1 MAHFVDTE
9 RVAEQLEAIRAQAV
23 ASEGLYA
30 DSLLAVDPRYRE
42 SAKNLVHYLALRK
55 FDIRELQQDLAILGL
70 SSLGRAERNVLAS
83 IDAVCAA
90 LSNKAEALADS
101 PLLLRNPTAD
111 RHKAE
116 ILGEFPAGRDVSI
129 MVTMPIEAATD
140 RSLVAGMLDAGMNV
154 ARINCSHDDEETW
167 AAMVS
172 NIRQESEAAGKP
184 CRIVMDLAGPKLR
197 TGPLRPGPRVVHMR
211 PRRDPLGRV
220 IAPRRIR
227 LIPED
232 VPWQGTKAAVIPVP
246 RECLEFAHRG
256 DVMRLRDT
264 RGKKRRL
271 MIVDKDDKGLVAELY
286 QGAYIATGM
295 KLRLCRQNEADKLA
309 YRVGDLPA
317 VEQPLR
323 LRPGDMLELH
333 AAAIEGAPA
342 VEGDDG
348 QITEPARIS
357 CRQPEVFAFVSA
369 GDRVSLNDGKISGVV
384 RDSRDD
390 VLEIEVT
397 KAKPTGSR
405 LRGDRGINFPDSDIR
420 LPGLTLADKNNLE
433 FIVQNA
439 DAVSLS
445 FVRRP
450 SDIIALHEELDRIG
464 AKEIGLIIKIETKKG
479 FKNLPTLL
487 LTAMRRYPT
496 AVMIARGDLAVE
508 AGWERLAELQEE
520 VLWICEAAQ
529 VPVIWATQV
538 LEKKAKR
545 GFPSRAEISDAA
557 MSQRADCV
565 MLNKGPHILAAI
577 RMLDDILRR
586 MQAHQYKKTATLREL
601 RFGEE
606 RAAI

>member
-1 MAHFVDTE
+1 MPHVLDFE
-9 RVAEQLEAIRAQAV
+9 RVDRQLASIRDQALALEAEF
-23 ASEGLYA
+23 SDE
-30 DSLLAVDPRYRE
+30 LARVHPHYRE
-42 SAKNLVHYLALRK
+42 AARNLVHYLALRQL
-55 FDIRELQQDLAILGL
+55 DIRELQQDLALLGL

-83 IDAVCAA
+83 LDAVQGALRHEVQSGPNAQLALRSPGAA
-90 LSNKAEALADS
+90 RNKDA
-101 PLLLRNPTAD
+101 
-111 RHKAE
+111 
-116 ILGEFPAGRDVSI
+116 ILGTTPEERDVAI
-129 MVTMPIEAATD
+129 MVTMPVEAATD
-140 RSLVAGMLDAGMNV
+140 QSLVTEMLEAGMNV
-154 ARINCSHDDEETW
+154 ARINCAHDDEATW
-167 AAMVS
+167 AALVR
-172 NIRQESEAAGKP
+172 NIRQASRDTGRD
-184 CRIVMDLAGPKLR
+184 CRILMDLAGPKLR

-227 LIPED
+227 LVPED
-232 VPWQGTKAAVIPVP
+232 VPWAGTKVAVIPVP
-246 RECLEFAHRG
+246 RECFEFAHIG
-256 DVMRLRDT
+256 DVIRLRDT
-264 RGKKRRL
+264 RGKKRKL
-271 MIVDKDDKGLVAELY
+271 TIVDKDEKGLVAELY
-286 QGAYIATGM
+286 KGAYITTGM
-295 KLRLCRQNEADKLA
+295 KLRLCRDNEGDKLA
-309 YRVGDLPA
+309 YRVGELPT

-323 LRPGDMLELH
+323 LRPGDTLELP
-333 AAAIEGAPA
+333 AAAIEGMPA

-348 QITEPARIS
+348 QILEPARIS
-357 CRQPEVFAFVSA
+357 CRQPEVFAFVSS

-384 RDSRDD
+384 RDTHDD
-390 VLEIEVT
+390 TLEIEVT

-420 LPGLTLADKNNLE
+420 LPGLTLADKQNLE
-433 FIVQNA
+433 FIAQQA

-487 LTAMRRYPT
+487 LTAMQRYPT

-538 LEKKAKR
+538 LEKKTKR
-545 GFPSRAEISDAA
+545 GLPSRAEISDAA

-577 RMLDDILRR
+577 GMLDNILRR
-586 MQAHQYKKTATLREL
+586 MQAHQYKKTATLRKL

-606 RAAI
+606 RAAV